1 VDVTVRPGTVHGLIG
16 PNGSGKTTLLN
27 AASGFYAVNGGRIV
41 FGEADLASRS
51 SADRAALGIAR
62 TFQTPRVVGNLS
74 VLENAMLGA
83 YRQFTT
89 SFPAVALG
97 SRRGVSED
105 RVIRQRAAD
114 ALAAVGLRRLAHL
127 KAEQLQHTEQRFLEI
142 ARCLVMQ
149 PSILLLDE
157 PAAGLSHD
165 EIEHL
170 RLLVEQIRGLGVAI
184 LLVEHHA
191 DLVFQVSD
199 EVTVLDL
206 GRVLAHGAPAE
217 VRVNSEVIDAYLGT

>member
-1 VDVTVRPGTVHGLIG
+1 VR
-16 PNGSGKTTLLN
+16 
-27 AASGFYAVNGGRIV
+27 
-41 FGEADLASRS
+41 
-51 SADRAALGIAR
+51 
-62 TFQTPRVVGNLS
+62 
-74 VLENAMLGA
+74 
-83 YRQFTT
+83 
-89 SFPAVALG
+89 
-97 SRRGVSED
+97 ED
-105 RVIRQRAAD
+105 RVVRLRASE

-127 KAEQLQHTEQRFLEI
+127 KAQQLQHTEQRYLEI

-170 RLLVEQIRGLGVAI
+170 RRLVEHIRSLGVAV

-206 GRVLAHGAPAE
+206 GQVLAHGTPAE
-217 VRVNSEVIDAYLGT
+217 VRVNPGVINAYLGT

>member
-1 VDVTVRPGTVHGLIG
+1 LAVRPGTVHGLIG

-27 AASGFYAVNGGRIV
+27 AVSGFYAANSGRII
-41 FGEADLASRS
+41 FGEADLAGRP

-83 YRQFTT
+83 YRQFST

-97 SRRGVSED
+97 SRHGVIED
-105 RVIRQRAAD
+105 RAIRQRAAD

-127 KAEQLQHTEQRFLEI
+127 RAEQLQHTEQRYLEI

-170 RLLVEQIRGLGVAI
+170 QALIEHIRSLGVAI

-199 EVTVLDL
+199 EVTVLDV

-217 VRVNSEVIDAYLGT
+217 VRINPEVINAYLGA